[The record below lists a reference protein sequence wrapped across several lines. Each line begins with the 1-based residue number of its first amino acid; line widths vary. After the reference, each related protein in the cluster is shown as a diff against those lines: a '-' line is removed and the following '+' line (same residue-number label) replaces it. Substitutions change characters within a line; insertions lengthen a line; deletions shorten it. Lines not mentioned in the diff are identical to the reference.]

1 MPIMCGKA
9 FTYGYLHGLKGEGR
23 VWQKTGPPIHQRY
36 GMQGTGWEARD
47 HDEWRPVDEN
57 EMRLELGL

>member
-1 MPIMCGKA
+1 MGICMA
-9 FTYGYLHGLKGEGR
+9 WKGEGR

>member
-1 MPIMCGKA
+1 MGKLSPMGICMA
-9 FTYGYLHGLKGEGR
+9 WKGEGR